1 MSKRQKVRI
10 LIVDDN
16 TSFSNVAKSFL
27 EQKNYSVRTLENPE
41 SALDLIK
48 KENFHIL
55 VLDLKMPGVSGAELL
70 SRIRKYDPHLCVI
83 VVTGYPSVESALETM
98 KMSAYDYLQKP
109 FDMNVLA
116 DVIGRAINEL
126 GIFTD
131 PEEELK
137 KNIGSTLRK
146 LRKENGFT
154 LKNLSSKTGLSQS
167 LISKIE
173 LGNTSASIA
182 TLLKLANA
190 LNVHIKVFFD

>member
-1 MSKRQKVRI
+1 MARRQKIRI

-16 TSFSNVAKSFL
+16 KPFTNVAQSFL
-27 EQKNYSVRTLENPE
+27 EQKNHIVKVLNHPGK
-41 SALDLIK
+41 ALDMLK

-55 VLDLKMPGVSGAELL
+55 LLDLKMPDQSGEELL
-70 SRIRKYDPHLCVI
+70 DKIRKQDPHLCVI
-83 VVTGYPSVESALETM
+83 VVTGYPSVESALSTM
-98 KMSAYDYLQKP
+98 KLKAFDYLQKP

-116 DVIGRAINEL
+116 EVIDKAVYEL
-126 GIFTD
+126 GIYTD

-137 KNIGSTLRK
+137 RAIGTKLRQLRK
-146 LRKENGFT
+146 DASYT
-154 LKNLSSKTGLSQS
+154 LKNLSTKTSLSQS

-190 LNVHIKVFFD
+190 LNVPIKVFFE